1 MKNPFIS
8 LSFLITLNIA
18 VCQTYWQ
25 QEVDYK
31 MVVDMDVE
39 SHQYEGIQ
47 SLVYNNHSPDT
58 LKSVYFHLF
67 YNAFQP
73 DSEMAI
79 RLKNGK
85 DPNTRFQVNFDTLQP
100 QNQGYLKVTNLKQD
114 GVNLVPKT
122 AGTILEVPL
131 AKPLLPNQSTEFTLA
146 FSGQVPSMIRRAGKN
161 SKEGVALSM
170 AQWFPKMA
178 EYDFDGWNAEPY
190 LGREFHGVWGNFD
203 VTITID
209 KNYTVAASG
218 YLQNKEEV
226 GHGFADTKKAKA
238 KRGKLTWHFVAPKVH
253 DFTWAADPDYIH
265 DIYPGPNGVD
275 LHFFYK
281 GNPEIIE
288 NWKKLQ
294 PITASLMQFY
304 NNTIGPYP
312 YEQYSVVHGGDGG
325 MEYAML
331 TLITGGRSYEGLV
344 GVTAHELAHSWFQ
357 HVLATNEMKHEW
369 MDEGFTSFISAYAE
383 AAVLEKQDDFPIER
397 SYMGYFALARSGNE
411 QPQMTNANRYSYNYA
426 YERTAYSK
434 GAVFLAQLGYVIGQE
449 NLSKTLREYYRE
461 FKFKHPR
468 PNDFR
473 RVAERVSGIQLKWYL
488 TDWTQTTNT
497 IDYGIQSVVETDE
510 DQTEITLRRLQE
522 MPMPVDLLVNL
533 KNGQQKLY
541 YIPLTIM
548 RGQKENPYN
557 MPWTQLEDW
566 SWANP
571 EYRFLIDLPK
581 EDILSVVIDPT
592 FFLADINRENNLY
605 LQEERETSS
614 KAEK

>member
-1 MKNPFIS
+1 MKKPFIS
-8 LSFLITLNIA
+8 LSFLMTLNIA

-122 AGTILEVPL
+122 AETILEVPL

-146 FSGQVPSMIRRAGKN
+146 FSGQVPSMIRRAGKY

-226 GHGFADTKKAKA
+226 GHGFADIKKAKA
-238 KRGKLTWHFVAPKVH
+238 KRGKLTWHFVAPRVH

-281 GNPEIIE
+281 DNPEIIE

-557 MPWTQLEDW
+557 IPWTQLEDW

-581 EDILSVVIDPT
+581 KDIISVVIDPT

>member
-1 MKNPFIS
+1 MKKPFIS
-8 LSFLITLNIA
+8 LSFLMSLNIA

-281 GNPEIIE
+281 DNPEIIE

-383 AAVLEKQDDFPIER
+383 AAVLEKQDDFPIES
-397 SYMGYFALARSGNE
+397 SYMRYFALARSGNE

-488 TDWTQTTNT
+488 TDWTQTTNS

>member
-1 MKNPFIS
+1 MKKTFIS
-8 LSFLITLNIA
+8 LSFLMSLNIA
-18 VCQTYWQ
+18 VCQNYWQ

-31 MVVDMDVE
+31 MVVDIDVE

-161 SKEGVALSM
+161 SKDGVALSM

-226 GHGFADTKKAKA
+226 GHGFADIKKAKA
-238 KRGKLTWHFVAPKVH
+238 KRGKLTWRFVAPKVH

-281 GNPEIIE
+281 DNPEIIE

-383 AAVLEKQDDFPIER
+383 AAVLEKQDDFPIES
-397 SYMGYFALARSGNE
+397 SYIRYFALARSGNE
-411 QPQMTNANRYSYNYA
+411 QPQMTNANRYRYNYA

>member
-1 MKNPFIS
+1 MKKPFIS
-8 LSFLITLNIA
+8 LSFLMSLNIA
-18 VCQTYWQ
+18 VCQNYWQ

-31 MVVDMDVE
+31 MVVDIDVE

-281 GNPEIIE
+281 DNPEIIE

-383 AAVLEKQDDFPIER
+383 AAVLDKQDDFPIES
-397 SYMGYFALARSGNE
+397 SYMRYFALARSGNE

>member
-1 MKNPFIS
+1 MKKTFIS
-8 LSFLITLNIA
+8 LSFLMSLNIA
-18 VCQTYWQ
+18 VCQNYWQ

-31 MVVDMDVE
+31 MVVDIDVE

-161 SKEGVALSM
+161 SKDGVALSM

-226 GHGFADTKKAKA
+226 GHGFADIKKAKA
-238 KRGKLTWHFVAPKVH
+238 KRGKLTLHFVAPKVH

-281 GNPEIIE
+281 DNPEIIE

-383 AAVLEKQDDFPIER
+383 AAVLEKQDDFPIES
-397 SYMGYFALARSGNE
+397 SYIRYFALARSGNE
-411 QPQMTNANRYSYNYA
+411 QPQMTNANRYRYNYA

-497 IDYGIQSVVETDE
+497 IDYGIQSVVENDE

>member
-1 MKNPFIS
+1 MKKPFIS
-8 LSFLITLNIA
+8 LSFLMTLNIA

-383 AAVLEKQDDFPIER
+383 AAVLDKQDDFPIES
-397 SYMGYFALARSGNE
+397 SYMRYFALARSGNE

>member
-1 MKNPFIS
+1 MKKRFIYI
-8 LSFLITLNIA
+8 SFLITLNIA
-18 VCQTYWQ
+18 VSQTYWQ
-25 QEVDYK
+25 QKVDYK
-31 MVVDMDVE
+31 IDVEMDVE
-39 SHQYEGIQ
+39 SYQYEGVQ
-47 SLVYNNHSPDT
+47 SLIYNNQSPDT

-73 DSEMAI
+73 NSEMSI

-85 DPNTRFQVNFDTLQP
+85 DRNTRFRVNFDTLQP
-100 QNQGYLKVTNLKQD
+100 QNRGYLKVTNIKQE
-114 GVNLVPKT
+114 GVSLVPKT

-131 AKPLLPNQSTEFTLA
+131 SKPLLPKQSTEFTLA
-146 FSGQVPSMIRRAGKN
+146 FLGQVPSMIRRAGKN
-161 SKEGVALSM
+161 SKDGIALSM

-178 EYDFDGWNAEPY
+178 EYDYDGWNAEPY

-203 VTITID
+203 VTIKID

-226 GHGFADTKKAKA
+226 GHGFAVIKKAKA
-238 KRGKLTWHFVAPKVH
+238 KRGKLTWHFMAPNVH
-253 DFTWAADPDYIH
+253 DFTWAADPEYVH

-281 GNPEIIE
+281 NNPEIIE

-312 YEQYSVVHGGDGG
+312 YEQYSVVQGGDGG

-383 AAVLEKQDDFPIER
+383 AAVLEKQDDFPIES
-397 SYMGYFALARSGNE
+397 SYTSYFALARSGNE

-449 NLSKTLREYYRE
+449 SLSKTLREYYKE

-473 RVAERVSGIQLKWYL
+473 RVAERISGIQLKWYL

-497 IDYGIQSVVETDE
+497 IDYSIQSVVDINK
-510 DQTEITLRRLQE
+510 DQTEITLSRLQE

-533 KNGQQKLY
+533 KNGQQILY

-548 RGQKENPYN
+548 RGEKENPYN

-571 EYRFLIDLPK
+571 DYRFFIDHPK
-581 EDILSVVIDPT
+581 ENILSIVIDPT
-592 FFLADINRENNLY
+592 FFLADINRDNNLY
-605 LQEERETSS
+605 LYEENKTSS
-614 KAEK
+614 ETEK

>member
-1 MKNPFIS
+1 MKKPFIS
-8 LSFLITLNIA
+8 LSFLMSLNIA

-25 QEVDYK
+25 QKVDYK

-226 GHGFADTKKAKA
+226 GHGFADIKKAKA
-238 KRGKLTWHFVAPKVH
+238 KRGKLTWRFVAPKVH

-281 GNPEIIE
+281 DNPEIIE

-383 AAVLEKQDDFPIER
+383 AAVLEKQDDFPIES
-397 SYMGYFALARSGNE
+397 SYMRYFALARSGNE

-488 TDWTQTTNT
+488 TDWTQTTNS

-533 KNGQQKLY
+533 KNSQQKLY

>member
-8 LSFLITLNIA
+8 LSFLMSLNIA

-25 QEVDYK
+25 QKVDYK

-161 SKEGVALSM
+161 SKDGVALSM

-226 GHGFADTKKAKA
+226 GHGFADIKKAKA
-238 KRGKLTWHFVAPKVH
+238 KRGKLTWRFVAPKVH

-281 GNPEIIE
+281 DNPEIIE

-331 TLITGGRSYEGLV
+331 TLINGGRSYEGLV

-383 AAVLEKQDDFPIER
+383 AAVLEKQDYFPIES
-397 SYMGYFALARSGNE
+397 SYMRYFALARSGNE

>member
-1 MKNPFIS
+1 MKKYFLF
-8 LSFLITLNIA
+8 LSFLMTLNIA
-18 VCQTYWQ
+18 ISQTYWQ
-25 QEVDYK
+25 QEVNYK

-39 SHQYEGIQ
+39 SHRYEGTQ
-47 SLVYNNHSPDT
+47 SLVYKNQSPDT

-67 YNAFQP
+67 YNAFHP
-73 DSEMAI
+73 DSEMSI
-79 RLKNGK
+79 RLKSGK
-85 DPNTRFQVNFDTLQP
+85 DRNTRFQVNFDTLQP
-100 QNQGYLKVTNLKQD
+100 QNRGYLKVTNLKQD
-114 GVNLVPKT
+114 GINLAPKT

-131 AKPLLPNQSTEFTLA
+131 AKQLLPHQSTEFTMV

-161 SKEGVALSM
+161 SRDGVALSM

-178 EYDFDGWNAEPY
+178 EYDYDGWNAEPY

-203 VTITID
+203 VKIKID
-209 KNYTVAASG
+209 ENYTVAASG
-218 YLQNKEEV
+218 YLQNKEMV
-226 GHGFADTKKAKA
+226 GHGFADIKKTKT

-281 GNPEIIE
+281 DNHEIIE
-288 NWKKLQ
+288 NWKMLQ

-312 YEQYSVVHGGDGG
+312 YEQYSVVQGGDGG

-344 GVTAHELAHSWFQ
+344 AVTAHELAHSWFQ

-383 AAVLEKQDDFPIER
+383 AAVLEKQDSFPVES
-397 SYMGYFALARSGNE
+397 SYEGYFALARSGNE

-449 NLSKTLREYYRE
+449 SLSKTLREYYRE

-497 IDYGIQSVVETDE
+497 IDYSIHSVIKTNEN
-510 DQTEITLRRLQE
+510 QTEITLKRLQE
-522 MPMPVDLLVNL
+522 MPMPIDLLVNL
-533 KNGQQKLY
+533 KNGQQRLY

-548 RGQKENPYN
+548 RGQKDNPYN
-557 MPWTQLEDW
+557 MPWIQLEDW

-571 EYRFLIDLPK
+571 EYRFLIDLPA
-581 EDILSVVIDPT
+581 ENILSVVIDPT
-592 FFLADINRENNLY
+592 FFMADINRENNLY
-605 LQEERETSS
+605 LHEKSETSS

>member
-1 MKNPFIS
+1 MKKPFIS
-8 LSFLITLNIA
+8 LSFLMSLNIA

-226 GHGFADTKKAKA
+226 GHGFADIKKAKA
-238 KRGKLTWHFVAPKVH
+238 KRGKLTWRFVAPKVH

-281 GNPEIIE
+281 DNPEIIE

-383 AAVLEKQDDFPIER
+383 AAVLEKQDDFPIES
-397 SYMGYFALARSGNE
+397 SYIRYFALARSGNE
-411 QPQMTNANRYSYNYA
+411 QPQMTNANRYRYNYA

-488 TDWTQTTNT
+488 TDWTQTTNS

>member
-1 MKNPFIS
+1 MKKPFIS
-8 LSFLITLNIA
+8 LSFLMTLNIA

>member
-1 MKNPFIS
+1 MKKTFIS
-8 LSFLITLNIA
+8 LSFLMSLNIA
-18 VCQTYWQ
+18 VCQNYWQ

-161 SKEGVALSM
+161 SKDGVALSM

-226 GHGFADTKKAKA
+226 GHGFADIKKAKA
-238 KRGKLTWHFVAPKVH
+238 KRGKLTWRFVAPKVH

-281 GNPEIIE
+281 DNPEIIE

-383 AAVLEKQDDFPIER
+383 AAVLEKQDDFPIES
-397 SYMGYFALARSGNE
+397 SYIRYFALARSGNE
-411 QPQMTNANRYSYNYA
+411 QPQMTNANRYRYNYA

-497 IDYGIQSVVETDE
+497 IDYGIQSVVENDE

>member
-1 MKNPFIS
+1 MKKTFIS
-8 LSFLITLNIA
+8 LSFLMSLNIA
-18 VCQTYWQ
+18 VCQNYWQ

-31 MVVDMDVE
+31 MVVDIDVE

-161 SKEGVALSM
+161 SKDGVALSM

-226 GHGFADTKKAKA
+226 GHGFADIKKAKA
-238 KRGKLTWHFVAPKVH
+238 KRGKLTWRFVAPKVH

-281 GNPEIIE
+281 DNPEIIE

-383 AAVLEKQDDFPIER
+383 AAVLEKQDDFPIES
-397 SYMGYFALARSGNE
+397 SYMRYFALARSGNE

-488 TDWTQTTNT
+488 TDWTQTTNS

>member
-8 LSFLITLNIA
+8 LSFLMSLNIA

-25 QEVDYK
+25 QKVDYK

>member
-1 MKNPFIS
+1 MKKPFIS
-8 LSFLITLNIA
+8 LSFLMSLNIA

-161 SKEGVALSM
+161 SKDGVALSM

-226 GHGFADTKKAKA
+226 GHGFADIKKAKA
-238 KRGKLTWHFVAPKVH
+238 KRGKLTWRFVAPKVH

-281 GNPEIIE
+281 DNPEIIE

-383 AAVLEKQDDFPIER
+383 AAVLEKQDDFPIES
-397 SYMGYFALARSGNE
+397 SYMRYFALARSGNE

>member
-1 MKNPFIS
+1 M
-8 LSFLITLNIA
+8 TLNIA

>member
-122 AGTILEVPL
+122 AETILEVPL

-226 GHGFADTKKAKA
+226 GHGFADIKKAKA
-238 KRGKLTWHFVAPKVH
+238 KRGKLTWHFVAPRVH

-281 GNPEIIE
+281 DNPEIIE

-312 YEQYSVVHGGDGG
+312 YCLLY
-325 MEYAML
+325 
-331 TLITGGRSYEGLV
+331 
-344 GVTAHELAHSWFQ
+344 
-357 HVLATNEMKHEW
+357 
-369 MDEGFTSFISAYAE
+369 TSPS
-383 AAVLEKQDDFPIER
+383 
-397 SYMGYFALARSGNE
+397 
-411 QPQMTNANRYSYNYA
+411 
-426 YERTAYSK
+426 
-434 GAVFLAQLGYVIGQE
+434 
-449 NLSKTLREYYRE
+449 
-461 FKFKHPR
+461 PR
-468 PNDFR
+468 D
-473 RVAERVSGIQLKWYL
+473 
-488 TDWTQTTNT
+488 
-497 IDYGIQSVVETDE
+497 
-510 DQTEITLRRLQE
+510 
-522 MPMPVDLLVNL
+522 
-533 KNGQQKLY
+533 
-541 YIPLTIM
+541 
-548 RGQKENPYN
+548 RG
-557 MPWTQLEDW
+557 
-566 SWANP
+566 
-571 EYRFLIDLPK
+571 
-581 EDILSVVIDPT
+581 
-592 FFLADINRENNLY
+592 
-605 LQEERETSS
+605 
-614 KAEK
+614 